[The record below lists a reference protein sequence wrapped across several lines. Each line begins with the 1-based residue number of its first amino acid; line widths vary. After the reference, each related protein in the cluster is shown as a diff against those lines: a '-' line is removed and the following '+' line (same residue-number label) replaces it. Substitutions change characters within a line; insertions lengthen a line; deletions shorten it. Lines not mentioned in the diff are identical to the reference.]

1 MKHKPMG
8 LKGMKLATCLI
19 KRLWSDRNGR
29 DASVTVEATEG

>member
-8 LKGMKLATCLI
+8 LKGMKLAKCL
-19 KRLWSDRNGR
+19 LEWLYSDPNGR